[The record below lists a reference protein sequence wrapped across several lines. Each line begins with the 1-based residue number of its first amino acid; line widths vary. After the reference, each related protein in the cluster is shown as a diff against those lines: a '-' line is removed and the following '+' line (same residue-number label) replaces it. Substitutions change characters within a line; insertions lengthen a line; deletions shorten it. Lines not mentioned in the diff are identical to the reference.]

1 MLSGN
6 VKLKL
11 LRQSCR
17 ENGRRQHREFGRHWQ
32 AGRVQRIPASPP
44 RVESH
49 FFACMQILDPHSFRC
64 GALVPSSSITGSIA
78 QETLGDGGRCNTWP
92 TTPSPLSNCSSE
104 TRSFFLRSKT
114 TLPWPYHDVTWMPP
128 LNLCV
133 CRPGPPTIATCETDL
148 DRLTRRGGRLA
159 PTQPGSTS
167 DSRRR

>member
-1 MLSGN
+1 MAVDNIVNLAGIGRLAGSSGYPR
-6 VKLKL
+6 L
-11 LRQSCR
+11 
-17 ENGRRQHREFGRHWQ
+17 HHAW
-32 AGRVQRIPASPP
+32 RVI
-44 RVESH
+44 

-133 CRPGPPTIATCETDL
+133 CRPGPPTIATCETDF